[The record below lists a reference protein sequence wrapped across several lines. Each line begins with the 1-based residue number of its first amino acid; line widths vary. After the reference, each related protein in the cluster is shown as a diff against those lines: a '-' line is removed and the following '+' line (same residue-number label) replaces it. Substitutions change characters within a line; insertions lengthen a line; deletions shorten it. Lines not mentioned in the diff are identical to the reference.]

1 MVEAVVKAAAEV
13 EVTTAVAVV
22 DRVLPAAE
30 AAEVEDLTISSVVLQ
45 A

>member
-13 EVTTAVAVV
+13 EVTTAVVVV
-22 DRVLPAAE
+22 DQVLPAAE

-45 A
+45 V